1 MATENGKK
9 ASAKSQKQ
17 QKGKTAMAKWENGH
31 AEWQNGISIRGP
43 HFATTFDFHLATRSS
58 LVICE
63 ENGAQE
69 VPGLKDHPKWLRPL
83 QLFY

>member
-1 MATENGKK
+1 MGKRFSK
-9 ASAKSQKQ
+9 MGVYMINA
-17 QKGKTAMAKWENGH
+17 H
-31 AEWQNGISIRGP
+31 VLIRGP

-63 ENGAQE
+63 ENGTQE